1 MTTPDLGTKNGPS
14 PSNNEAARNTA
25 VPPTTP
31 YSYTYAYREP
41 EPTGFAAYQPTPAQV
56 ERADYWRRFTRLY
69 VILPL
74 SILSGVVLILS
85 IFLLY
90 LAIWPATELTRPFLS
105 AVADIL
111 VIIFLLVVTFFFALI
126 LAGIFGA
133 GFAYRRYWRQKP
145 DSPLK
150 KYGYI
155 RILLWQIDSFIDK
168 PVPYINKFSK
178 NIADL
183 TIKINAVLAYAA
195 SWLSQLT
202 SVLQKSNNS
211 PYNSNGQ
218 KTENETD

>member
-1 MTTPDLGTKNGPS
+1 MTTPDSVPQNGPS
-14 PSNNEAARNTA
+14 PLNNEANRDTA
-25 VPPTTP
+25 APPAAP
-31 YSYTYAYREP
+31 YAYACREP
-41 EPTGFAAYQPTPAQV
+41 EPAGFAAYQPTPAQA
-56 ERADYWRRFTRLY
+56 ERADHWRRFTRLY

-74 SILSGVVLILS
+74 SILSGVVLILA

-90 LAIWPATELTRPFLS
+90 LAVWPVSEQTRPFLS
-105 AVADIL
+105 AAADIL

-133 GFAYRRYWRQKP
+133 GFAYRRYWRRKP

-155 RILLWQIDSFIDK
+155 RILLWQIDSLVEK
-168 PVPYINKFSK
+168 PIPYVNKFSE
-178 NIADL
+178 NAAGL
-183 TIKINAVLAYAA
+183 AIKINAILAYAE

-202 SVLQKSNNS
+202 GALQKSNNL
-211 PYNSNGQ
+211 PYNSNIQ

>member
-1 MTTPDLGTKNGPS
+1 MPL
-14 PSNNEAARNTA
+14 
-25 VPPTTP
+25 TTP
-31 YSYTYAYREP
+31 YSYTYTYHEP
-41 EPTGFAAYQPTPAQV
+41 EPTGFSAYQPTPVQI
-56 ERADYWRRFTRLY
+56 ERANYWRRFTRLY

-74 SILSGVVLILS
+74 SILSGVVLILA

-90 LAIWPATELTRPFLS
+90 LAVWPASELTRPFLS

-126 LAGIFGA
+126 LVGIFGA
-133 GFAYRRYWRQKP
+133 GIAYRQHWRQQP

-168 PVPYINKFSK
+168 PIPYINKFSK
-178 NIADL
+178 STADF
-183 TIKINAVLAYAA
+183 TIKINAFFAYVK
-195 SWLSQLT
+195 SWLAQLM

-211 PYNSNGQ
+211 PYNSNIQ
-218 KTENETD
+218 KTEDETD

>member
-1 MTTPDLGTKNGPS
+1 M
-14 PSNNEAARNTA
+14 
-25 VPPTTP
+25 PPTTP

-41 EPTGFAAYQPTPAQV
+41 EPTGFAAYQPAPAQI
-56 ERADYWRRFTRLY
+56 ERAAYWRRFTRLY

-74 SILSGVVLILS
+74 SILSGIILILS

-90 LAIWPATELTRPFLS
+90 LAIWPATEQTRPFLS

-133 GFAYRRYWRQKP
+133 GFAYRKYWRQQP
-145 DSPLK
+145 DSALK

-155 RILLWQIDSFIDK
+155 RILLWQIDSLIDK
-168 PVPYINKFSK
+168 PIPYINKFSK

-183 TIKINAVLAYAA
+183 IIKINALLAYVE
-195 SWLSQLT
+195 SWLAQLKNLIIR
-202 SVLQKSNNS
+202 SE
-211 PYNSNGQ
+211 PDG
-218 KTENETD
+218 